1 MPYIAAH
8 ADHYLGKKVGTGQ
21 CVAYVQ
27 AAAHAPSTGTW
38 TAGIL
43 VKTSGIGVISKGT
56 VIATMVDGHYPNHSH
71 GNHAAIY
78 LSHDSHGI
86 RVLDQWS
93 GQPVHERTIGYHG
106 GSGSPSNDGDAFY
119 VVE

>member
-1 MPYIAAH
+1 MPFIAPNPA
-8 ADHYLGKKVGTGQ
+8 HYLGSKVGTGQ

-27 AAAHAPSTGTW
+27 AATSIGSTGTW
-38 TAGIL
+38 TAG
-43 VKTSGIGVISKGT
+43 VKVISAHPGQITKGT

-78 LSHDSHGI
+78 LSHDASGI
-86 RVLDQWS
+86 QVIDQWL
-93 GQPVHERTIGYHG
+93 GQVVHYRTIHDHG
-106 GSGSPSNDGDAFY
+106 GNGSPSNDASKFY